1 MIFNELQK
9 NVKKVIK
16 KFGWNIK
23 NDIYLHQEFNQLKFY
38 IMKTIDTRDLIEE
51 RDNLKEQILDD
62 FNDRFNTELDDFDEI
77 EIYLNDE
84 ASESIKQEERED
96 FTSYWED
103 EYQQIE
109 AINEIED
116 EVGGEFEYGCTL
128 IEEDDFE
135 DYVEDMLIDCGYISK
150 DFPTWI
156 EIDWKATAENVKQD
170 YSELEYKGDTYYFRA

>member
-1 MIFNELQK
+1 MS
-9 NVKKVIK
+9 
-16 KFGWNIK
+16 
-23 NDIYLHQEFNQLKFY
+23 Y
-38 IMKTIDTRDLIEE
+38 INTRDLIKE
-51 RDNLKEQILDD
+51 RNNIKEQILDD

-77 EIYLNDE
+77 ETYLNDE
-84 ASESIKQEERED
+84 ASENIDKDERDD
-96 FTSYWED
+96 FKSYWKD

-109 AINEIED
+109 AINEVENA
-116 EVGGEFEYGCTL
+116 VGSEFTYGCTL

-156 EIDWKATAENVKQD
+156 EIDWSATAENVRQD